1 MESVAVPALPVR
13 RTGRLSPRVRRTT
26 VLLSLPLMLVML
38 AAPAAEPAAAQTAD
52 RPADDAALGRS
63 PVLARN
69 GMIATS
75 QPLASAA
82 GLQVLRDGGN
92 AVDAALAAAAVLNVV
107 EPMMCGIGGDLF
119 ALYWEAETGTL
130 HGLNATGRAG
140 SKASAEAVRARG
152 LDRMPGSGPL
162 VVTVPGALDG
172 WDELATRFGTRPLGE
187 LLAPAIAYAEE
198 GFPVS
203 EIIAEQWRSAAGK
216 LRRHPAAAATYLVD
230 GERAP
235 KHGEVFRSPDL
246 AGTFR
251 RIAEEGP
258 GVFYR
263 GAIADAVHEFMEA
276 EGGFVT
282 REDLAAHDSLWVE
295 PISTAYRGVEVFQ
308 IPPNSQGFV
317 ALEMLNLLEG
327 FDLAS
332 LGHNSAA
339 YLHRL
344 VEAKK
349 LAFADRDAYL
359 ADPEHMRAPLET
371 LVSKEYAAARRTE
384 IADDRAARE
393 VAPGL
398 TDDGDTI
405 YLTVV
410 DRERNAVSLIYS
422 LFGSFGSG
430 LVVPGT
436 GVALQNRGTGFSLEP
451 GHPNELAPGKRALH
465 TNMPGMAFRGGRPW
479 LAYGVM
485 GGDMQPQGH
494 TQVLLNLI
502 EFGMHVQKA
511 GEMPRFRHGSD
522 GVGLE
527 SGIGADVRQALA
539 RMGHR
544 VRTRFGAYGGYQAI
558 LIDWENG
565 VLLGGSDPRKDGAAM
580 GW

>member
-1 MESVAVPALPVR
+1 METIVLTALSVFLP
-13 RTGRLSPRVRRTT
+13 
-26 VLLSLPLMLVML
+26 
-38 AAPAAEPAAAQTAD
+38 AAPAVPTAAPTAPAAGAPAAAQTAD
-52 RPADDAALGRS
+52 RPADDAGLGRS

-69 GMIATS
+69 GMVATS

-82 GLQVLRDGGN
+82 GLRVLLDGGN
-92 AVDAALAAAAVLNVV
+92 AVDAAVAAAAVLNVV

-119 ALYWEAETGTL
+119 ALYYEAAADTL

-140 SKASAEAVRARG
+140 SRASADELRGRG
-152 LDRMPGSGPL
+152 LERMPGSGPL

-172 WDELATRFGTRPLGE
+172 WDELATRFGTRPLAD
-187 LLAPAIAYAEE
+187 LLAPAIAYAED

-203 EIIAEQWRSAAGK
+203 EIIAAQWKSAEAK
-216 LRRHPAAAATYLVD
+216 LRRHPAAAANYLVD

-235 KHGEVFRSPDL
+235 RHGEVFRSPDL
-246 AGTFR
+246 ARTFR
-251 RIAEEGP
+251 RIADEGP
-258 GVFYR
+258 EVFYR
-263 GAIADAVHEFMEA
+263 GEIADRIHDFLEA

-282 REDLAAHDSLWVE
+282 REDLAAHDSDWVE
-295 PISTAYRGVEVFQ
+295 PISTTFRGVEVFQ
-308 IPPNSQGFV
+308 VPPNSQGFV

-327 FDLAS
+327 FDLAA

-339 YLHRL
+339 YLHHL

-371 LVSKEYAAARRTE
+371 LLSKEYAEARRGE
-384 IADDRAARE
+384 ISGDRAARE

-410 DRERNAVSLIYS
+410 DKDRNAVSLIYS

-436 GVALQNRGTGFSLEP
+436 GIALQNRGTGYSLEP

-465 TNMPGMAFRGGRPW
+465 TNMPGMAFRDGRPW
-479 LAYGVM
+479 ITYGVM

-494 TQVLLNLI
+494 TQVLLNRI

-527 SGIGADVRQALA
+527 SGIDSDTRQALI
-539 RMGHR
+539 RMGHG
-544 VRTRFGAYGGYQAI
+544 VKTRFGAYGGYQAI
-558 LIDWENG
+558 EIDWENG
-565 VLLGGSDPRKDGAAM
+565 VLLGGSDPRKDGAAV
-580 GW
+580 GY

>member
-1 MESVAVPALPVR
+1 MEIIALTALSVFLPAA
-13 RTGRLSPRVRRTT
+13 
-26 VLLSLPLMLVML
+26 L
-38 AAPAAEPAAAQTAD
+38 AAPAAGAPAAAPAQTAD
-52 RPADDAALGRS
+52 RPADDAGLGRS

-69 GMIATS
+69 GMVATS

-82 GLQVLRDGGN
+82 GLRVLRDGGN
-92 AVDAALAAAAVLNVV
+92 AVDAAVAAAAVLNVV

-119 ALYWEAETGTL
+119 ALYYEAATGDL

-140 SKASAEAVRARG
+140 SRASAEELRGRG
-152 LDRMPGSGPL
+152 LERMPGSGPL
-162 VVTVPGALDG
+162 AVTVPGALDG
-172 WDELATRFGTRPLGE
+172 WEELVSRFGTRPLGG
-187 LLAPAIAYAEE
+187 LLAPAIAYAED

-203 EIIAEQWRSAAGK
+203 EIIAAQWKSAEAK
-216 LRRHPAAAATYLVD
+216 LRRHPAAAANYLVD

-235 KHGEVFRSPDL
+235 AHGEVFRSPDL
-246 AGTFR
+246 ARTFR

-258 GVFYR
+258 EVFYR
-263 GAIADAVHEFMEA
+263 GEIADRIHDFLEA

-282 REDLAAHDSLWVE
+282 REDLAAHDSEWVE
-295 PISTAYRGVEVFQ
+295 PISATFRGVEVFQ
-308 IPPNSQGFV
+308 VPPNSQGFV

-327 FDLAS
+327 FDLAA

-344 VEAKK
+344 IEAKK

-371 LVSKEYAAARRTE
+371 LLSKEYAEARRGE
-384 IADDRAARE
+384 ISGDRAARE

-410 DRERNAVSLIYS
+410 DEDRNAISLIYS

-436 GVALQNRGTGFSLEP
+436 GIALQNRGTGYSLEP

-465 TNMPGMAFRGGRPW
+465 TNMPGMAFRDGRPW
-479 LAYGVM
+479 ITYGVM

-494 TQVLLNLI
+494 TQVLLNRI

-511 GEMPRFRHGSD
+511 GEMPRFRHGAD

-527 SGIGADVRQALA
+527 SGIGSDTRQALL
-539 RMGHR
+539 RMGHG
-544 VRTRFGAYGGYQAI
+544 VKTRFGAYGGYQAI
-558 LIDWENG
+558 EIDWENG
-565 VLLGGSDPRKDGAAM
+565 VLLGGSDPRKDGAAV
-580 GW
+580 GY

>member
-1 MESVAVPALPVR
+1 METIALTALSVFLPAA
-13 RTGRLSPRVRRTT
+13 
-26 VLLSLPLMLVML
+26 L
-38 AAPAAEPAAAQTAD
+38 AAPAAGAPAAAPAQTAD
-52 RPADDAALGRS
+52 RPADDAGLGRS

-69 GMIATS
+69 GMVATS

-82 GLQVLRDGGN
+82 GLRVLRDGGN
-92 AVDAALAAAAVLNVV
+92 AVDAAVAAAAVLNVV

-119 ALYWEAETGTL
+119 ALYYEAATGDL

-140 SKASAEAVRARG
+140 SRASAEELRGRG
-152 LDRMPGSGPL
+152 LERMPGSGPL

-172 WDELATRFGTRPLGE
+172 WEELVSRFGTRPLGG
-187 LLAPAIAYAEE
+187 LLAPAIAYAED

-203 EIIAEQWRSAAGK
+203 EIIAAQWKSAEAK
-216 LRRHPAAAATYLVD
+216 LRRHPAAAANYLVD

-235 KHGEVFRSPDL
+235 AHGEVFRSPDL
-246 AGTFR
+246 ARTFR
-251 RIAEEGP
+251 RIADEGP
-258 GVFYR
+258 QVFYR
-263 GAIADAVHEFMEA
+263 GEIADRIHDFLEA

-282 REDLAAHDSLWVE
+282 REDLAAHDSEWVD
-295 PISTAYRGVEVFQ
+295 PISATFRGVEVFQ
-308 IPPNSQGFV
+308 VPPNSQGFV

-327 FDLAS
+327 FDLAA

-344 VEAKK
+344 IEAKK

-371 LVSKEYAAARRTE
+371 LLSKEYAEARRGE
-384 IADDRAARE
+384 ISGDRAARE

-410 DRERNAVSLIYS
+410 DEDRNAISLIYS

-436 GVALQNRGTGFSLEP
+436 GIALQNRGTGYSLEP

-465 TNMPGMAFRGGRPW
+465 TNMPGMAFRDGRPW
-479 LAYGVM
+479 ITYGVM

-494 TQVLLNLI
+494 TQVLLNRI

-511 GEMPRFRHGSD
+511 GEMPRFRHGAD

-527 SGIGADVRQALA
+527 SGIGSDTRQALI
-539 RMGHR
+539 RLGHG
-544 VRTRFGAYGGYQAI
+544 VKTRFGAYGGYQAI
-558 LIDWENG
+558 EIDWENG
-565 VLLGGSDPRKDGAAM
+565 VLLGGSDPRKDGAAV
-580 GW
+580 GY

>member
-1 MESVAVPALPVR
+1 METIAL
-13 RTGRLSPRVRRTT
+13 T
-26 VLLSLPLMLVML
+26 VLSAVLPL
-38 AAPAAEPAAAQTAD
+38 APAAPVSGAPAAAPTQTAD
-52 RPADDAALGRS
+52 RPADDAGLGRS

-69 GMIATS
+69 GMVATS

-82 GLQVLRDGGN
+82 GLRVLREGGN
-92 AVDAALAAAAVLNVV
+92 AVDAAVAAAAVLNVV

-119 ALYWEAETGTL
+119 ALYYEAATGGL

-140 SKASAEAVRARG
+140 SRASADELRGRG
-152 LDRMPGSGPL
+152 LERMPGSGPL

-172 WDELATRFGTRPLGE
+172 WEELVSRFGTRPLGD
-187 LLAPAIAYAEE
+187 LLAPAIAYAED

-203 EIIAEQWRSAAGK
+203 EIIAAQWKSAEAK
-216 LRRHPAAAATYLVD
+216 LRRHPAAAANYLVD

-235 KHGEVFRSPDL
+235 RHGEVFRSPDL
-246 AGTFR
+246 ARTFR

-258 GVFYR
+258 EVFYR
-263 GAIADAVHEFMEA
+263 GEIADAIHDFLEA

-282 REDLAAHDSLWVE
+282 REDLAAHDSEWVE
-295 PISTAYRGVEVFQ
+295 PISTTFRGVEVFQ
-308 IPPNSQGFV
+308 VPPNSQGFV

-327 FDLAS
+327 FDLAA

-339 YLHRL
+339 YLHHL
-344 VEAKK
+344 IEAKK

-371 LVSKEYAAARRTE
+371 LLSKEYAEARRGG
-384 IADDRAARE
+384 ISGDRAARE

-410 DRERNAVSLIYS
+410 DRDRNAVSLIYS

-436 GVALQNRGTGFSLEP
+436 GIALQNRGTGYSLEP

-465 TNMPGMAFRGGRPW
+465 TNMPGMAFRDGRPW
-479 LAYGVM
+479 ITYGVM

-494 TQVLLNLI
+494 TQVLLNRI

-527 SGIGADVRQALA
+527 SGIGSDTRQALI
-539 RMGHR
+539 RMGHG
-544 VRTRFGAYGGYQAI
+544 VKTRFGAYGGYQAI
-558 LIDWENG
+558 EIDWENG
-565 VLLGGSDPRKDGAAM
+565 VLLGGSDPRKDGAAI
-580 GW
+580 GY

>member
-1 MESVAVPALPVR
+1 METIALTALSVFLPAA
-13 RTGRLSPRVRRTT
+13 
-26 VLLSLPLMLVML
+26 L
-38 AAPAAEPAAAQTAD
+38 AAPAAGAPAAAPAQTAD
-52 RPADDAALGRS
+52 RPADDAGLGRS

-69 GMIATS
+69 GMVATS

-82 GLQVLRDGGN
+82 GLRVLRDGGN
-92 AVDAALAAAAVLNVV
+92 AVDAAVAAAAVLNVV

-119 ALYWEAETGTL
+119 ALYYEAATGDL

-140 SKASAEAVRARG
+140 SRASAEELRGRG
-152 LDRMPGSGPL
+152 LERMPGSGPL

-172 WDELATRFGTRPLGE
+172 WEELVSRFGTRPLGG
-187 LLAPAIAYAEE
+187 LLAPAIAYAED

-203 EIIAEQWRSAAGK
+203 EIIAAQWKSAEAK
-216 LRRHPAAAATYLVD
+216 LRRHPAAAANYLVD

-235 KHGEVFRSPDL
+235 AHGEVFRSPDL
-246 AGTFR
+246 ARTFR
-251 RIAEEGP
+251 RIADEGP
-258 GVFYR
+258 EVFYR
-263 GAIADAVHEFMEA
+263 GEIADRIHDFLEA

-282 REDLAAHDSLWVE
+282 REDLAAHDSEWVE
-295 PISTAYRGVEVFQ
+295 PISATFRGVEVFQ
-308 IPPNSQGFV
+308 VPPNSQGFV

-327 FDLAS
+327 FDLAA

-344 VEAKK
+344 IEAKK

-371 LVSKEYAAARRTE
+371 LLSKEYAEARRGE
-384 IADDRAARE
+384 ISGDRAARE

-410 DRERNAVSLIYS
+410 DRDRNAISLIYS

-436 GVALQNRGTGFSLEP
+436 GIALQNRGTGYSLEP

-465 TNMPGMAFRGGRPW
+465 TNMPGMAFRDGRPW
-479 LAYGVM
+479 ITYGVM

-494 TQVLLNLI
+494 TQVLLNRI

-511 GEMPRFRHGSD
+511 GEMPRFRHGAD

-527 SGIGADVRQALA
+527 SGIGSDTRQALI
-539 RMGHR
+539 RMGHG
-544 VRTRFGAYGGYQAI
+544 VKTRFGAYGGYQAI
-558 LIDWENG
+558 EIDWENG
-565 VLLGGSDPRKDGAAM
+565 VLLGGSDPRKDGAAV
-580 GW
+580 GY

>member
-1 MESVAVPALPVR
+1 METLVLTALSVALPAA
-13 RTGRLSPRVRRTT
+13 S
-26 VLLSLPLMLVML
+26 
-38 AAPAAEPAAAQTAD
+38 AAPAAAPPAPPAAAQTAD
-52 RPADDAALGRS
+52 RPADDAGLGRS

-69 GMIATS
+69 GMVATS

-82 GLQVLRDGGN
+82 GLRVLREGGN
-92 AVDAALAAAAVLNVV
+92 AVDAAVAAAAVLNVV

-119 ALYWEAETGTL
+119 ALYYEAATGAL

-140 SKASAEAVRARG
+140 SRASADELRGRG
-152 LDRMPGSGPL
+152 LERMPGSGPL

-172 WDELATRFGTRPLGE
+172 WEELVSRFGTRPLGD

-203 EIIAEQWRSAAGK
+203 EIIAAQWKSAEAK
-216 LRRHPAAAATYLVD
+216 LRRHPAAAANYLVD

-235 KHGEVFRSPDL
+235 RHGEVFRSPDL
-246 AGTFR
+246 ARTFR
-251 RIAEEGP
+251 RIAEAGP
-258 GVFYR
+258 EVFYR
-263 GAIADAVHEFMEA
+263 GEIAEAIHDFLEA

-282 REDLAAHDSLWVE
+282 REDLAAHDSEWVE
-295 PISTAYRGVEVFQ
+295 PISTTFRGVEVFQ
-308 IPPNSQGFV
+308 VPPNSQGFV

-327 FDLAS
+327 FDLAA

-344 VEAKK
+344 IEAKK

-371 LVSKEYAAARRTE
+371 LLSKEYAEARRSE
-384 IADDRAARE
+384 ISGDRAARE

-410 DRERNAVSLIYS
+410 DRDRNAVSLIYS

-436 GVALQNRGTGFSLEP
+436 GIALQNRGTGYSLEP

-465 TNMPGMAFRGGRPW
+465 TNMPGMAFRDGRPW
-479 LAYGVM
+479 ITYGVM

-494 TQVLLNLI
+494 TQVLLNRI

-527 SGIGADVRQALA
+527 SGIGSDTRQALI
-539 RMGHR
+539 RMGHG
-544 VRTRFGAYGGYQAI
+544 VKTRFGAYGGYQAI
-558 LIDWENG
+558 EIDWENG
-565 VLLGGSDPRKDGAAM
+565 VLLGGSDPRKDGAAI
-580 GW
+580 GY